1 MSVKFLSDEWAHA
14 LKAELN
20 ESEEFRRAAAGQH
33 ATIQQV
39 ITGGGADTHYW
50 ITIEDGR
57 IDLGVGDVEG
67 EDATITQSY
76 DSAAGLARGELSP
89 VTAFMT
95 GKLKIA
101 GNMGLILG
109 LQGALAQMPAAM
121 AKIDVEYEVSVPPIE
136 KRDCAFASSRPPPSS
151 IEASANARD
160 RPTFTAIP
168 RPRTLPGFAGARKWI
183 SRSAVTWRRPG
194 SIAERIDS
202 PHAVSARIDNM
213 PP

>member
-1 MSVKFLSDEWAHA
+1 MSVRFLSDEWAQA

-39 ITGGGADTHYW
+39 ITGGDAATHYW
-50 ITIEDGR
+50 ITIEDGH
-57 IDLGVGDVEG
+57 IDLGVGDIEG

-109 LQGALAQMPAAM
+109 LQGALAQLPAAM
-121 AKIDVEYEVSVPPIE
+121 AKIDVEY
-136 KRDCAFASSRPPPSS
+136 
-151 IEASANARD
+151 
-160 RPTFTAIP
+160 
-168 RPRTLPGFAGARKWI
+168 
-183 SRSAVTWRRPG
+183 
-194 SIAERIDS
+194 
-202 PHAVSARIDNM
+202 
-213 PP
+213 

>member
-1 MSVKFLSDEWAHA
+1 MSVKFLSDEWAQA

-20 ESEEFRRAAAGQH
+20 ESEEFHRAAAGQH

-39 ITGGGADTHYW
+39 ITGGDGDTTHYW

-109 LQGALAQMPAAM
+109 LQGALAQLPAAM
-121 AKIDVEYEVSVPPIE
+121 AKIDVEY
-136 KRDCAFASSRPPPSS
+136 
-151 IEASANARD
+151 
-160 RPTFTAIP
+160 
-168 RPRTLPGFAGARKWI
+168 
-183 SRSAVTWRRPG
+183 
-194 SIAERIDS
+194 
-202 PHAVSARIDNM
+202 
-213 PP
+213 